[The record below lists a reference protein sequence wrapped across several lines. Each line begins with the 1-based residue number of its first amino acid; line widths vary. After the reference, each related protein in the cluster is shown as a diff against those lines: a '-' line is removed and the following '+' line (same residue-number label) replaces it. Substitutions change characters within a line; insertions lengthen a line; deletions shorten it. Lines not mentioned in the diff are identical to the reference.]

1 MLNNADGDVVDW
13 LSKPIDQQRLLTAL
27 RRAVQRTRATRPHIL
42 HVEDDGDVA
51 AIIGLL
57 LDEIADVTTAS
68 TISEAQ
74 TLLKEQSFD
83 LVILDQILPDGN
95 GIELLPLIEQQQ
107 PPLPIILFSV
117 RDLEPEIASRVA
129 VTMVKS
135 RTTNTELITAV
146 SRLLDQTPKTIKEES
161 L

>member
-1 MLNNADGDVVDW
+1 
-13 LSKPIDQQRLLTAL
+13 
-27 RRAVQRTRATRPHIL
+27 
-42 HVEDDGDVA
+42 
-51 AIIGLL
+51 
-57 LDEIADVTTAS
+57 
-68 TISEAQ
+68 
-74 TLLKEQSFD
+74 
-83 LVILDQILPDGN
+83 VILDQILPDGN